1 MGATARAARIIGVL
15 IIIQM
20 VGSALVNAVL
30 EAPLFGAPGFLEN
43 AAPHSRQIALG
54 ALLGLVTEA
63 LWVGIAVTAF
73 PVLWQRARALTL
85 WFGALAV
92 VTLAVAVLE
101 SSGVMSMVSLSQ
113 AYAEASPPD
122 RWQLAWVRV
131 AVAAARNWA
140 HFLARI
146 CDGATILVFYTTLYR
161 LALVPRA
168 LAGFGLITVVLM
180 LASVGRSLF
189 GHDVVFAML
198 APLGLSQLVLALWL
212 IAKGF
217 RDSSP

>member
-1 MGATARAARIIGVL
+1 MGATARAARVIGGL
-15 IIIQM
+15 ILIQM
-20 VGSALVNAVL
+20 IGSAMVNGVL

-43 AAPHSRQIALG
+43 AASHARQIAVG

-63 LWVGIAVTAF
+63 LWVGIAITAF
-73 PVLWQRARALTL
+73 PVFWQRARAMTL
-85 WFGALAV
+85 WLVALAV

-113 AYAEASPPD
+113 AYAGASPAD

-131 AVAAARNWA
+131 AVASARNWA

-146 CDGATILVFYTTLYR
+146 CDGATILVFYATLYR

-168 LAGFGLITVVLM
+168 LASFGLITVVLM
-180 LASVGRSLF
+180 LASVGMPLF
-189 GHDVVFAML
+189 GREVVFGML
-198 APLGLSQLVLALWL
+198 APLGLSQLLLALWL
-212 IAKGF
+212 ITKGF
-217 RDSSP
+217 RDNSP

>member
-15 IIIQM
+15 ILIQM
-20 VGSALVNAVL
+20 IGSALVNGVL
-30 EAPLFGAPGFLEN
+30 QAPLFGEPGFLVD
-43 AAPHSRQIALG
+43 AARHPRQIALG
-54 ALLGLVTEA
+54 AVLGLVTEA

-73 PVLWQRARALTL
+73 PLFWQRARAMTL
-85 WFGALAV
+85 WLGALAV

-113 AYAEASPPD
+113 AYAGASPAD
-122 RWQLAWVRV
+122 RWQVAWVRL
-131 AVAAARNWA
+131 AVAPARNWA

-146 CDGATILVFYTTLYR
+146 CDGATILVFYATLYR

-168 LAGFGLITVVLM
+168 LAGFGLIAVVLM
-180 LASVGRSLF
+180 LASVGMPLF

-212 IAKGF
+212 ITVGF
-217 RDSSP
+217 RDSVS